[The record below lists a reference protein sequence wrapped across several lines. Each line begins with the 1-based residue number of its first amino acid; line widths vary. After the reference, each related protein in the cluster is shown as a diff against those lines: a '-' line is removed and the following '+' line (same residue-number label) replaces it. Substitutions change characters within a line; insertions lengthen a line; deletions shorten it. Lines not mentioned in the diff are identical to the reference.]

1 MLGGGHGQSDGR
13 SRFPRERACAL
24 LRKAVKGTHEAL
36 SMDGSDLRRA
46 RDDFADFLAGLERVK
61 GFGGGENIFLSCEGV
76 RGACHL
82 SVRGL
87 TRQNLRPGRELRRC
101 DTQLRYVE

>member
-1 MLGGGHGQSDGR
+1 MQRCRSAQS
-13 SRFPRERACAL
+13 S
-24 LRKAVKGTHEAL
+24 EAHC
-36 SMDGSDLRRA
+36 MV
-46 RDDFADFLAGLERVK
+46 VK

-101 DTQLRYVE
+101 DTQLRYVELKTEEFSRTVAANH